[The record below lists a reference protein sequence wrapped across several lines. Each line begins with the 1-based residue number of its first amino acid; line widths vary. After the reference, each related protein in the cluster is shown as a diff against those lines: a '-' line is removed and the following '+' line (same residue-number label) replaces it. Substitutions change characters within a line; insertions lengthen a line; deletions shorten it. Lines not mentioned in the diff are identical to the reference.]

1 VVGASVD
8 PFRCLL
14 LFENNPAV
22 QTTVCAILLSE
33 KTIYLSCQVRARMSN
48 FSEDDIRHA
57 AEVREWLIKQISDKQ
72 EQVDKMSTLLNLIDS
87 LLKQSSFKPA
97 SSITPPS
104 TSSSSPPSV
113 GFISQRSQKS
123 TINSQGLSDH
133 LRSQSI
139 VTSGNN
145 SPSALTETA
154 ASSDSQSLQHADSGK
169 DRGHTK
175 QVKQL
180 KRLKDN
186 FLIANA
192 EILENSVELI
202 PAKGIVLNINTPP
215 FKSFFLNRIL
225 EDMKTKDSEKVS
237 QSQIDGSTSLNYH
250 VEEDENGIIKRIL
263 INNYRDNERLNEIF
277 NTSTWVFTRMIEKTN
292 RA

>member
-1 VVGASVD
+1 
-8 PFRCLL
+8 
-14 LFENNPAV
+14 
-22 QTTVCAILLSE
+22 
-33 KTIYLSCQVRARMSN
+33 MSN

-57 AEVREWLIKQISDKQ
+57 AEVREWLMKQISDKQ
-72 EQVDKMSTLLNLIDS
+72 EQVDKMSTILELIDS

-97 SSITPPS
+97 SSITSPS
-104 TSSSSPPSV
+104 SSSSSPSSV

-123 TINSQGLSDH
+123 TISPH

-139 VTSGNN
+139 GTARNN
-145 SPSALTETA
+145 SPAAITETT
-154 ASSDSQSLQHADSGK
+154 ASPESQNLPRSDPGRDGGH
-169 DRGHTK
+169 DR

-186 FLIANA
+186 FLIANV
-192 EILENSVELI
+192 EILQNSVELI

-215 FKSFFLNRIL
+215 FRSFFLNRIL
-225 EDMKTKDSEKVS
+225 EGMKTKDAEKVS
-237 QSQIDGSTSLNYH
+237 QNQIDESTSLNYY

>member
-1 VVGASVD
+1 MSSKG
-8 PFRCLL
+8 
-14 LFENNPAV
+14 E
-22 QTTVCAILLSE
+22 
-33 KTIYLSCQVRARMSN
+33 MSN

-72 EQVDKMSTLLNLIDS
+72 EQVDKMNTLLNLIDS
-87 LLKQSSFKPA
+87 VLKQSSFKPA
-97 SSITPPS
+97 SSITSPS
-104 TSSSSPPSV
+104 SSSSSPPSV

-123 TINSQGLSDH
+123 TINPQGLSDQV
-133 LRSQSI
+133 RSQSI
-139 VTSGNN
+139 GIPGNN
-145 SPSALTETA
+145 SSSAITENS
-154 ASSDSQSLQHADSGK
+154 ASPESQSLHHTDPDR
-169 DRGHTK
+169 DRGQTK

-192 EILENSVELI
+192 EILQNSVELI

-237 QSQIDGSTSLNYH
+237 QNQIDESTSLNYH

>member
-1 VVGASVD
+1 
-8 PFRCLL
+8 
-14 LFENNPAV
+14 
-22 QTTVCAILLSE
+22 
-33 KTIYLSCQVRARMSN
+33 MSN

-97 SSITPPS
+97 SSITS
-104 TSSSSPPSV
+104 SSSSSSSSSSPPSA

-123 TINSQGLSDH
+123 TISPQRVSDQ
-133 LRSQSI
+133 LRSQSLGN
-139 VTSGNN
+139 SGNN
-145 SPSALTETA
+145 FPSATTETT
-154 ASSDSQSLQHADSGK
+154 ASSESQSLQHADSG
-169 DRGHTK
+169 REQGNTK

-192 EILENSVELI
+192 EIFENSVELI

-237 QSQIDGSTSLNYH
+237 QNQIDESTSLNYH

>member
-1 VVGASVD
+1 
-8 PFRCLL
+8 
-14 LFENNPAV
+14 
-22 QTTVCAILLSE
+22 
-33 KTIYLSCQVRARMSN
+33 MSN

-57 AEVREWLIKQISDKQ
+57 AEVREWLMKQISDKQ
-72 EQVDKMSTLLNLIDS
+72 EQVDKMSTILELIDS

-97 SSITPPS
+97 SSITSPS
-104 TSSSSPPSV
+104 SSSSSPSSV
-113 GFISQRSQKS
+113 GFISQGSQKS
-123 TINSQGLSDH
+123 TISTQGVSDD

-139 VTSGNN
+139 GTASNN
-145 SPSALTETA
+145 SPAAMTETT
-154 ASSDSQSLQHADSGK
+154 ASPESQNLPRSDP
-169 DRGHTK
+169 DRDGGHNRL
-175 QVKQL
+175 KQL

-192 EILENSVELI
+192 EILQNSVELI

-215 FKSFFLNRIL
+215 FRSFFLNRIL
-225 EDMKTKDSEKVS
+225 EGMKTKDAEKVS
-237 QSQIDGSTSLNYH
+237 QNQIDESTSLSYY

>member
-1 VVGASVD
+1 MSSKGW
-8 PFRCLL
+8 
-14 LFENNPAV
+14 
-22 QTTVCAILLSE
+22 
-33 KTIYLSCQVRARMSN
+33 MSN

-97 SSITPPS
+97 SSITSP
-104 TSSSSPPSV
+104 SSSSSSASSV
-113 GFISQRSQKS
+113 GFISQRSQRS
-123 TINSQGLSDH
+123 TINPQGLSDQV
-133 LRSQSI
+133 RNQSI
-139 VTSGNN
+139 GIPGNSSSSAIAETTA
-145 SPSALTETA
+145 SPE
-154 ASSDSQSLQHADSGK
+154 SQSLQHADP
-169 DRGHTK
+169 DRDQGQTK

-192 EILENSVELI
+192 EILQNSVELI
-202 PAKGIVLNINTPP
+202 PAKGIVLNVNTPP

-237 QSQIDGSTSLNYH
+237 KNQIDESNSLKYH

>member
-1 VVGASVD
+1 
-8 PFRCLL
+8 
-14 LFENNPAV
+14 
-22 QTTVCAILLSE
+22 
-33 KTIYLSCQVRARMSN
+33 MSN

-57 AEVREWLIKQISDKQ
+57 AEVREWLMKQISDKQ
-72 EQVDKMSTLLNLIDS
+72 EQVDKMSTILELIDS

-97 SSITPPS
+97 SSITSP
-104 TSSSSPPSV
+104 SSSSSSAPSV
-113 GFISQRSQKS
+113 GFISQGSQKS
-123 TINSQGLSDH
+123 TISTQGLSDH

-139 VTSGNN
+139 GTASNN
-145 SPSALTETA
+145 SPAAITETT
-154 ASSDSQSLQHADSGK
+154 ASPESQNLPRSDPGRDG
-169 DRGHTK
+169 GHNR
-175 QVKQL
+175 QIKQL

-192 EILENSVELI
+192 EILQNSVELI

-215 FKSFFLNRIL
+215 FRSFFLNRIL
-225 EDMKTKDSEKVS
+225 EGMKTKDAEKVS
-237 QSQIDGSTSLNYH
+237 QNQIDESTSLNYY

>member
-1 VVGASVD
+1 
-8 PFRCLL
+8 
-14 LFENNPAV
+14 
-22 QTTVCAILLSE
+22 
-33 KTIYLSCQVRARMSN
+33 MSN

-57 AEVREWLIKQISDKQ
+57 AEVREWLMKQISDKQ
-72 EQVDKMSTLLNLIDS
+72 EQVDKMSTILELIDS

-97 SSITPPS
+97 SSITSPS
-104 TSSSSPPSV
+104 SSSSSPSSD

-123 TINSQGLSDH
+123 TISPQELSDH

-139 VTSGNN
+139 GTARNN
-145 SPSALTETA
+145 SPAAITETT
-154 ASSDSQSLQHADSGK
+154 ASPKSQNLPRSDPGK
-169 DRGHTK
+169 DEGHDR

-192 EILENSVELI
+192 EILQNSVELI

-215 FKSFFLNRIL
+215 FRSFFLNRIL
-225 EDMKTKDSEKVS
+225 EGMKTKDAEKVS
-237 QSQIDGSTSLNYH
+237 QNQIDEPTSLSYY

>member
-1 VVGASVD
+1 
-8 PFRCLL
+8 
-14 LFENNPAV
+14 
-22 QTTVCAILLSE
+22 
-33 KTIYLSCQVRARMSN
+33 MSN

-57 AEVREWLIKQISDKQ
+57 AEVREWLMKQISDKQ
-72 EQVDKMSTLLNLIDS
+72 EQVDKMSTILELIDS

-97 SSITPPS
+97 SSITSPS
-104 TSSSSPPSV
+104 SSSSSPSSD

-123 TINSQGLSDH
+123 TISPQELSDH

-139 VTSGNN
+139 GTARNN
-145 SPSALTETA
+145 SPAAITETT
-154 ASSDSQSLQHADSGK
+154 ASPKSQNLPRSDPGK
-169 DRGHTK
+169 VEGHDR

-192 EILENSVELI
+192 EILQNSVELI

-215 FKSFFLNRIL
+215 FRSFFLNRIL
-225 EDMKTKDSEKVS
+225 EGMKTKDAEKVS
-237 QSQIDGSTSLNYH
+237 QNQIDESTSLSYY

>member
-1 VVGASVD
+1 VGEATLA
-8 PFRCLL
+8 PIRNRL
-14 LFENNPAV
+14 LFENNLAV
-22 QTTVCAILLSE
+22 QTSACAILRSE
-33 KTIYLSCQVRARMSN
+33 KTIYLSCQVRAKMSN

-87 LLKQSSFKPA
+87 LLKKSSFRPA
-97 SSITPPS
+97 ASI
-104 TSSSSPPSV
+104 TSSSSPSPSPSA
-113 GFISQRSQKS
+113 GFVAQRSQKS
-123 TINSQGLSDH
+123 TINPHGISDH
-133 LRSQSI
+133 LRSQNLGN
-139 VTSGNN
+139 TGNN
-145 SPSALTETA
+145 FPSAMTETT
-154 ASSDSQSLQHADSGK
+154 ASSDSQSLQHADLG
-169 DRGHTK
+169 REQGNAR

-237 QSQIDGSTSLNYH
+237 QNQIDKSTSLDYH
-250 VEEDENGIIKRIL
+250 VEEDENGIIKRVL
-263 INNYRDNERLNEIF
+263 INNYRDSERLNEIF